1 MKNPFAD
8 YGRAIYGNRFIG
20 RRQEIQAVKNRIF
33 DERYGNLAIIGL
45 PRIGKSSLAHQAIV
59 EYQLEFPQLNIL
71 SIWLNMGDNHESN
84 LFFEKLIKE
93 THKKLLLDKSL
104 ITIELVKI
112 IKKLGRKT
120 LRTFEKRTLIFEYF
134 SLVKQMNIRIIAILD
149 EFDAVRKYFDSTD
162 FHFLRELSYNP
173 STAVCIVTTSRRYL
187 SDIELSN
194 KDATSNFHQTFDNIY
209 LGMYNEEDLTE
220 YWEKFFN
227 SKVPITDEGKQKIYD
242 FTGHHP
248 YLLDLFNFNLF
259 NNLQLD
265 DILGSV
271 ERTKKKL
278 NLVIETNYNLI
289 FNLLKEENLHNKLL
303 QMVIG
308 PIFDIKRTDVER
320 IEIYNLVIRDNAG
333 YRGFSNDF
341 HDYLYRTQREVPIWD
356 LWTDTEVKLRSI
368 VTIWLEERY
377 GEDWVPKF
385 RKLSPAKE
393 LYITKLEEMQQKE
406 QKSFPDTFSQNL
418 LEFTYPAELFDQ
430 FMRVEWK
437 WFKTIFSNKEANEWK
452 PIFDVLARIRNPLAH
467 NKMNIL
473 KDYERNKAISY
484 CQEIVNRIDAWE
496 RSRIS

>member
-1 MKNPFAD
+1 MTNHFAG
-8 YGRAIYGNRFIG
+8 YGKIISGNHFIG
-20 RRQEIQAVKNRIF
+20 RKNEIQIIQNRVF
-33 DERYGNLAIIGL
+33 GEKCGNLAIVGL
-45 PRIGKSSLAHQAIV
+45 PRIGKSSLANQAIL
-59 EYQLEFPQLNIL
+59 EYQTQSPQPNIL
-71 SIWLNMGDNHESN
+71 SVWLNMGVNN
-84 LFFEKLIKE
+84 NAYLFFESLIIDVHE
-93 THKKLLLDKSL
+93 QILLDKSL
-104 ITIELVKI
+104 ITSNLIKI
-112 IKKLGRKT
+112 IKKLDEKK
-120 LRTFEKRTLIFEYF
+120 LDFVKKRTLIFEYF
-134 SLVKQMNIRIIAILD
+134 SVVKQMNIRIIAILD

-289 FNLLKEENLHNKLL
+289 FNLLKEENLHTKLL

-308 PIFDIKRTDVER
+308 PVYDIRRTDVER
-320 IEIYNLVIRDNAG
+320 IELYNLVIRDNG
-333 YRGFSNDF
+333 SYRGFSNDF

-385 RKLSPAKE
+385 RKLSPTKE

-496 RSRIS
+496 QSRIS